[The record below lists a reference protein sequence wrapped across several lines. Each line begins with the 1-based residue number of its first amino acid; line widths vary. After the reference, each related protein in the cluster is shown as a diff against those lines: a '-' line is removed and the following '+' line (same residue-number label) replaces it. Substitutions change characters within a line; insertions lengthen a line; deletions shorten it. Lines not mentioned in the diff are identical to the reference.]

1 MTFEYFAPVL
11 HVIGYLTAC
20 AIYGM
25 LLVMV
30 WRAGWTFWRGATRLP
45 FVAGAL
51 GLVWNLGSLVDT
63 LQDLGFP
70 GVPEYVDALTHTA
83 LAFLPAVVVH
93 SILREQPG
101 RAVRFLIGAA
111 YAISAAAGIG
121 NFVSVAVNG
130 FAPLPEVAHGLGPVY
145 GALIIPLVFVT
156 GGQRT
161 WSRALWMFA
170 LAVFALTGNQIAYHT
185 SNSLL
190 LDLIGHHASIP
201 LAFVILY
208 QEYRFALAD
217 RFLKSAI
224 AIIAL
229 VSLAMGGYLLVVAR
243 LGDSLRA
250 SAVIVGVLAL
260 WIATALVYPGLRR
273 LISWLVDR
281 WLLGRD
287 SYGLLREAVA
297 EAIESAQTSSEV
309 LNRVGEQLA
318 RSLNAGRVRWAP
330 LRGEAIELEEV
341 LADIGGS
348 ARESITRALEASGA
362 PELVWLTHRG
372 AGAAVLVPTAEP
384 PRYLWTI
391 AKLSEGRRLGS
402 EDAAFLEWVALRAA
416 RRIDRLRTVHE
427 RYEHE
432 LRAQEMGK
440 LATEAELKALRAQIN
455 PHFLFNALT
464 TIGHLIQTAPERAV
478 DTLLNLTE
486 LLRRVLRS
494 TDEWTSL
501 GDELDLVVA
510 YLDIERARFEERLE
524 IAIQVPA
531 ELRATQVPPLILQP
545 LVENAIKHGIAP
557 LREGGRVMVSGELA
571 GGVLHLRVEDTGRG
585 ASESAFANGRREGV
599 GLKNVE
605 ERLRGYYGDDASLT
619 TESRSGSGT
628 AVELRLPVYKDG
640 RPGRRSETVASSP

>member
-11 HVIGYLTAC
+11 HVIGYLAAC

-30 WRAGWTFWRGATRLP
+30 GRAGWSKATRLP

-51 GLVWNLGSLVDT
+51 GLIWNLGSLAET

-70 GVPEYVDALTHTA
+70 DVPEYLDALTHSA

-101 RAVRFLIGAA
+101 RTARLLIGAA
-111 YAISAAAGIG
+111 YAISGAAGIA
-121 NFVSVAVNG
+121 NFVSVTLNG

-145 GALIIPLVFVT
+145 GVLIIPLVFVT

-161 WSRALWMFA
+161 YSRALWMFA

-185 SNSLL
+185 SDSLL

-217 RFLKSAI
+217 RFLKSAL

-229 VSLAMGGYLLVVAR
+229 VSIAMGGYLLVVAR
-243 LGDSLRA
+243 LGDSLRE

-330 LRGEAIELEEV
+330 AIELEEV
-341 LADIGGS
+341 LADIGSS
-348 ARESITRALEASGA
+348 AREGITRALEASGA

-464 TIGHLIQTAPERAV
+464 TIGHLIQTAPERAM

-557 LREGGRVMVSGELA
+557 LREGGRVTVSGELA

-585 ASESAFANGRREGV
+585 ASESSFANGRREGV

-619 TESRSGSGT
+619 TESRPGSGT

>member
-11 HVIGYLTAC
+11 HVIGYLAAC

-30 WRAGWTFWRGATRLP
+30 WRAGWSKATRLP
-45 FVAGAL
+45 FAAGAL
-51 GLVWNLGSLVDT
+51 GLVWNLGSLADT
-63 LQDLGFP
+63 LQNLGFP
-70 GVPEYVDALTHTA
+70 DVPEYVDALTHTA

-101 RAVRFLIGAA
+101 RTARFLIGAA
-111 YAISAAAGIG
+111 YAISGAAGIA
-121 NFVSVAVNG
+121 NFVSVALNG

-145 GALIIPLVFVT
+145 GILIIPLVFVT
-156 GGQRT
+156 GGQGT

-170 LAVFALTGNQIAYHT
+170 LAVFAITGNQIAYHT

-190 LDLIGHHASIP
+190 LDLIGHHASMP

-217 RFLKSAI
+217 RFLKSAL

-229 VSLAMGGYLLVVAR
+229 VSIAMGGYWLVIAR
-243 LGDSLRA
+243 LGDSLRE

-273 LISWLVDR
+273 AISWLVDR

-348 ARESITRALEASGA
+348 AREAITRALEASGA

-432 LRAQEMGK
+432 LREQEMGK
-440 LATEAELKALRAQIN
+440 LTTEAELKALRAQIN
-455 PHFLFNALT
+455 PHFLFNVLT
-464 TIGHLIQTAPERAV
+464 TIGHLIQEAPERAM

-494 TDEWTSL
+494 TEEWTSL
-501 GDELDLVVA
+501 GEELDLVVA

-524 IAIQVPA
+524 TEIQVPA

-557 LREGGRVMVSGELA
+557 LREGGRVTVSGELA
-571 GGVLHLRVEDTGRG
+571 GGVLHLRVEDTGQG
-585 ASESAFANGRREGV
+585 ASESAFANGRRVGV
-599 GLKNVE
+599 GLNNVE
-605 ERLRGYYGDDASLT
+605 ERLKGYYGDDASLA
-619 TESRSGSGT
+619 TESRPGSGT

-640 RPGRRSETVASSP
+640 RPGRRSETVASSQ